1 MLVPEMLTLLKKNED
16 EVLKSALRDMPFL
29 RGWEWWGKKGFDS
42 NTTDPKLRTAEG
54 MPQKEESTAHLSER
68 VVVYSPVTYTVTH
81 KRIIRHRHTH
91 RVTSAKAIQRTLG
104 KQKPTGSTLRD
115 TFTR

>member
-1 MLVPEMLTLLKKNED
+1 
-16 EVLKSALRDMPFL
+16 
-29 RGWEWWGKKGFDS
+29 
-42 NTTDPKLRTAEG
+42 
-54 MPQKEESTAHLSER
+54 MPQKEESTARLSER

-91 RVTSAKAIQRTLG
+91 RVTSAKAIQRTL
-104 KQKPTGSTLRD
+104 KQKPTGSTLPD